1 MRSKINRRR
10 CHLVARKN
18 WYAEKLVFWT
28 NGALEKQWAGK
39 TARRKNSL
47 RIRARASAVPKAKIK
62 IRL

>member
-1 MRSKINRRR
+1 MQ
-10 CHLVARKN
+10 KN
-18 WYAEKLVFWT
+18 WCSGQMVHWKNSGQEKRR
-28 NGALEKQWAGK
+28 AGK